1 MVFVLL
7 VYRALAD
14 CVFTQTGA
22 FTPPQKIDPIP
33 PFDAQWTSA
42 PACPMFANQK
52 VCCNDIQNNAMLYKY
67 VLLDNTFG
75 HTVGGCDM
83 CSANMKLMWCY
94 FTCSP
99 NQGNF
104 VSAGP
109 QVVVP
114 SPIDNSPIL
123 IMLNN
128 FTVTNDLSCQ
138 IYESCQKCP
147 YVTEVSAMQSPQGFL
162 EFQGYEGI
170 PIGLLWTTFYF
181 DDGPLSLNLTFLGCD
196 ENVKNAYGYTVE
208 PCSCN
213 NCVYKCAAD
222 YYVSGP
228 STLHGVDWAII
239 GFFYLGLLIFS
250 IIVLFVQWR
259 LNKKKRRQTS
269 GLVETSPIELLEDS
283 RELS

>member
-1 MVFVLL
+1 MAFVLL
-7 VYRALAD
+7 IYGAWAD
-14 CVFTQTGA
+14 CVFTQNNA
-22 FTPPQKIDPIP
+22 FTPPIRIDPIP
-33 PFDAQWTSA
+33 AFDIQWTSA
-42 PACPMFANQK
+42 AACPMFTGKK
-52 VCCNDIQNNAMLYKY
+52 VCCNDVQNDAMLYKY

-75 HTVGGCDM
+75 HSVGGCDT
-83 CSANMKLMWCY
+83 CSANMKYMWCY

-99 NQGNF
+99 DQSNF
-104 VSAGP
+104 VVAGP
-109 QVVVP
+109 QATVP
-114 SPIDNSPIL
+114 SPIDGSPIL

-128 FTVTNDLSCQ
+128 FTVTNQLSCQ

-196 ENVKNAYGYTVE
+196 ENVKDAYGYTIE

-213 NCVYKCAAD
+213 NCVYRCAAD

-228 STLHGVDWAII
+228 STLHGVDWPLI
-239 GFFYLGLLIFS
+239 GFFYLGLLVFS
-250 IIVLFVQWR
+250 IIVLFIQWR
-259 LNKKKRRQTS
+259 INKKRRRMG
-269 GLVETSPIELLEDS
+269 GLVTEVQAKEMEDS
-283 RELS
+283 REFS